1 MPYVAVTGIRYG
13 DENGVV
19 LIEAGEAIKGLPVK
33 VTSDLVE
40 QGLVRKVEAAAAPVE
55 DGKESNDEGDKSSS
69 EVKGDGIAPKTG
81 DGTATAPAK
90 SSTTKKD

>member
-19 LIEAGEAIKGLPVK
+19 LIEAGEAVKGLPTK
-33 VTSDLVE
+33 ITSDLVK
-40 QGLVRKVEAAAAPVE
+40 QGLVRKVEA
-55 DGKESNDEGDKSSS
+55 GKESNDEGDKSSS

-81 DGTATAPAK
+81 DETAK
-90 SSTTKKD
+90 SATTKKN

>member
-33 VTSDLVE
+33 VMSDLVK
-40 QGLVRKVEAAAAPVE
+40 QGLVRKVEAVAAPVE
-55 DGKESNDEGDKSSS
+55 DDAENDDEDDKSSS
-69 EVKGDGIAPKTG
+69 EDKGDGIAPKTG
-81 DGTATAPAK
+81 DETAK
-90 SSTTKKD
+90 SATTKKN

>member
-19 LIEAGEAIKGLPVK
+19 LIEAGEAVKGLPTK
-33 VTSDLVE
+33 ITSDLVK
-40 QGLVRKVEAAAAPVE
+40 QGLVRKVEAVAAPVE
-55 DGKESNDEGDKSSS
+55 DDAENDDEDDKSSS
-69 EVKGDGIAPKTG
+69 EDKGDGIAPK
-81 DGTATAPAK
+81 TATAPAK